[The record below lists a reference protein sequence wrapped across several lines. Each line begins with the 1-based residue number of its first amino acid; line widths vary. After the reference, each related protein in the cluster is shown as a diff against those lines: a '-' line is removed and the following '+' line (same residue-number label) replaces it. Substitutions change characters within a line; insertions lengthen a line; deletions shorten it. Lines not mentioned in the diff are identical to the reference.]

1 MNPRAATKL
10 LHRIAHG
17 GLGVAAALLLPRA
30 ASLTSQWLLSGVA
43 GPSAVT
49 AYVLTTSHAST
60 IVSLVAVG
68 LASALTHRAR
78 LLGAARGRALVAG
91 ALAVLGAV
99 AGALT
104 LAVDL
109 ALGLGPVAALSA
121 ALFAFPTLLAC
132 ANPVAWPVWQ
142 ARGRFLALLSVTAVI
157 SVGLCFGAALLGM
170 PRLSAVLVGAG
181 VAVPV
186 LAMLG
191 RVQLRRAARYAVLL
205 VRSSVPPS
213 IVNLSTVAIY
223 PLALYQGIPLLGEAK
238 VGTQALCWSIV
249 PLLSTTSQS
258 FASRA
263 LTAAALDK
271 RGAEAERRA
280 QALSAWARTVPF
292 TLAVG
297 VAIYLLFVVRVPLLP
312 FTGGAREALP
322 PTFLVSVSVPAIS
335 DPLCFFFARSHGG
348 RGLVLGSVLSSLL
361 LAVVLL
367 VWPAGFLDRFGVL
380 GASGLIAVLRM
391 LFLLDVPLLRRIT
404 LAALGLLFLGY
415 AVSLLL

>member
-1 MNPRAATKL
+1 MAKL

-30 ASLTSQWLLSGVA
+30 ASITSQWLLSAAA
-43 GPSAVT
+43 GPSAIT

-60 IVSLVAVG
+60 VVSLVAVG
-68 LASALTHRAR
+68 LASALSHRAR

-91 ALAVLGAV
+91 ALAVIGAAAGAV
-99 AGALT
+99 T

-121 ALFAFPTLLAC
+121 GLFAFPTLLAC
-132 ANPVAWPVWQ
+132 ANPVAWPLWQ
-142 ARGRFLALLSVTAVI
+142 TRGRFLTLLSITALI

-170 PRLSAVLVGAG
+170 PRLSAVLAAAG
-181 VAVPV
+181 IAVPV

-205 VRSSVPPS
+205 VRGSVPAS

-223 PLALYQGIPLLGEAK
+223 PLALHQGIPLLGEAK

-249 PLLSTTSQS
+249 PLLTTTSQS

-263 LTAAALDK
+263 LTAAALGKD
-271 RGAEAERRA
+271 GTDAERRA
-280 QALSAWARTVPF
+280 RALSIWARTLPF

-297 VAIYLLFVVRVPLLP
+297 VAIYLLFVVRVPFLP
-312 FTGGAREALP
+312 FTGSAREALP
-322 PTFLVSVSVPAIS
+322 PTTLVSLSVPAIS
-335 DPLCFFFARSHGG
+335 DPLCFYFARARGS
-348 RGLVLGSVLSSLL
+348 RGLVASSLLSSLL

-391 LFLLDVPLLRRIT
+391 LSLLDMPLLRRIT
-404 LAALGLLFLGY
+404 LAALALLFAGY
-415 AVSLLL
+415 AFALLL